1 MFPLFN
7 LCGIRKNSEYQKD
20 ADGKEVRGSD
30 GKRIVVKKGWGRR
43 APHIIYTTILLIV
56 LGAFAYSPAKWA
68 DMLLNNAIVYGWKQ
82 EDGIWNDGPMPFT
95 ATDGLDCSKPL
106 TLNTSIGMQY
116 FNKTSTDSTN
126 AVTLIYSS
134 DICAS
139 LASKSSVCWPGPS
152 GAKKTGD
159 GAPRVCAKVA
169 GETLAIHYLLIV
181 TFTKFACEMQYAAM
195 GPARIEVYP
204 WKEERV
210 QVNALYIIY
219 VVLAILV
226 FVVGNTQIQGQNELG
241 TKPEGGQSVRTFWA
255 IYLVISN
262 FIGFGSIPAV
272 RDAQQLSLVK
282 TTNVLAEYKQILTSK
297 HEAHAT
303 FRAYL
308 LQRFLQTLWNNI
320 RIGTYYYYCLYVLQV
335 SLAQTAL
342 VIGLGAGVGL
352 FLNAFLQ
359 GFWAGIFGMKS
370 KNGREHGR
378 DPRVWTLVV
387 FAVGLSHDLD
397 NHYWTRDMGIVKRRE
412 GVYKTLQV
420 VFRTLA
426 QIIGV
431 IVVSSLVIGATP
443 LCDTTIDPSLLNPAC
458 QTTIFHYWIILIPI
472 IRVIEI
478 WSVWRFP
485 LTGDKIRQLYLIQ
498 GDNQKAVEG
507 TDAANTVDFTK
518 AGNVNPNPANKTP
531 TLIAVTNPTVVE
543 TNATDKDV

>member
-1 MFPLFN
+1 MMHN
-7 LCGIRKNSEYQKD
+7 VGTIIIIIINRTT
-20 ADGKEVRGSD
+20 
-30 GKRIVVKKGWGRR
+30 
-43 APHIIYTTILLIV
+43 APDSTR
-56 LGAFAYSPAKWA
+56 
-68 DMLLNNAIVYGWKQ
+68 LLNNAIVYGWKQ

-116 FNKTSTDSTN
+116 FNRTSTDSTN
-126 AVTLIYSS
+126 AVTLVYSS

-210 QVNALYIIY
+210 QVNALYVIY

-282 TTNVLAEYKQILTSK
+282 TTNVLVEYKQILTSK
-297 HEAHAT
+297 HEAHST

-370 KNGREHGR
+370 KKGREHGR
-378 DPRVWTLVV
+378 DPRVWALVV
-387 FAVGLSHDLD
+387 FVVGL
-397 NHYWTRDMGIVKRRE
+397 V
-412 GVYKTLQV
+412 
-420 VFRTLA
+420 
-426 QIIGV
+426 
-431 IVVSSLVIGATP
+431 
-443 LCDTTIDPSLLNPAC
+443 
-458 QTTIFHYWIILIPI
+458 
-472 IRVIEI
+472 
-478 WSVWRFP
+478 
-485 LTGDKIRQLYLIQ
+485 LYLIIVATLLQ
-498 GDNQKAVEG
+498 PQPLGSDYAGMGFVIFQIFHECQNSISG
-507 TDAANTVDFTK
+507 TLDAIWLGWVSSKILF
-518 AGNVNPNPANKTP
+518 P
-531 TLIAVTNPTVVE
+531 
-543 TNATDKDV
+543 